1 MKTSPVQML
10 QLVFNKINVEHNVEH
25 TPESAP
31 NPLTSVFTFDGV
43 PITTE
48 VSTAGVDTTHE
59 HGQLYLVAMHFNV
72 GNEHREAKNS
82 QVYLPYTIDINAK
95 ALVLI
100 LQGAEKLD
108 TPENLATVN
117 GASLIW
123 SALRDQVLTLTSRMP
138 GGPLMLPTVTF
149 HDLRDSKGSTRKQTK
164 TVNKGRRG
172 STTT

>member
-10 QLVFNKINVEHNVEH
+10 QLVFNKIHVEHNVEH
-25 TPESAP
+25 TMDSAP

-48 VSTAGVDTTHE
+48 VSTVGVDTTHE

-72 GNEHREAKNS
+72 GNEHSEDKSS
-82 QVYLPYTIDINAK
+82 QVNLPYKIDIDAK

-100 LQGAEKLD
+100 FKGAEKLD

-149 HDLRDSKGSTRKQTK
+149 HELRDSKESIKKQPK
-164 TVNKGRRG
+164 AVNKGRRG